1 MGMATKAVEVKN
13 AVKEFKETRALD
25 DVTLSFE
32 SGKIHGIVGRN
43 GSGKTVLLKCICGF
57 MELTSGQILV
67 QGQKVV
73 PSKPQNIGI
82 IIESPGFI
90 GSQSGFKNL
99 YQLASL
105 NGKVTRQ
112 EVEEVM
118 KLVGLD
124 PKNKKPVR
132 KYSLGMRQR
141 LGIAQAIMEDP
152 PLLLLDEPMN
162 GLDNQ
167 GVADVREI
175 LARLREEGKTIILAS
190 HSKED
195 IDILCDTV
203 CELDHGRLIHSRV
216 AEKTEHS
223 NNRCDQ
229 LAVAAALDQ
238 SQ

>member
-1 MGMATKAVEVKN
+1 MATYAVEVKK
-13 AVKEFKETRALD
+13 AVKEFKETKALD

-43 GSGKTVLLKCICGF
+43 GSGKT
-57 MELTSGQILV
+57 
-67 QGQKVV
+67 
-73 PSKPQNIGI
+73 
-82 IIESPGFI
+82 GFI

-99 YQLASL
+99 YHLASL
-105 NGKVTRQ
+105 NGKLTRQ
-112 EVEEVM
+112 EVEGVI

-124 PKNKKPVR
+124 PQNKKPVR

-167 GVADVREI
+167 GVADVRVI
-175 LARLREEGKTIILAS
+175 LARLRDEGKTIILAS

-203 CELDHGRLIHSRV
+203 CELDHGRLIHRRE
-216 AEKTEHS
+216 AE
-223 NNRCDQ
+223 
-229 LAVAAALDQ
+229 
-238 SQ
+238 SQIDA

>member
-216 AEKTEHS
+216 AEK
-223 NNRCDQ
+223 RD
-229 LAVAAALDQ
+229 
-238 SQ
+238 

>member
-1 MGMATKAVEVKN
+1 MATYAVEVKK
-13 AVKEFKETRALD
+13 AVKEFKETKALD
-25 DVTLSFE
+25 DVPLSFE

-73 PSKPQNIGI
+73 PAKPQNIGI

-99 YQLASL
+99 YHLASL
-105 NGKVTRQ
+105 NGKLTRQ
-112 EVEEVM
+112 EVEGVI

-124 PKNKKPVR
+124 PQNKKPVR

-167 GVADVREI
+167 GVADVRVI
-175 LARLREEGKTIILAS
+175 LARLRDEGKTIILAS

-203 CELDHGRLIHSRV
+203 CELDHGRLIHRRE
-216 AEKTEHS
+216 AE
-223 NNRCDQ
+223 
-229 LAVAAALDQ
+229 
-238 SQ
+238 SQIDA

>member
-1 MGMATKAVEVKN
+1 MAKWAVEVRN

-25 DVTLSFE
+25 DVTLTFE
-32 SGKIHGIVGRN
+32 RGKIHGIVGRN
-43 GSGKTVLLKCICGF
+43 GSGKTVLFKCICGF

-67 QGQKVV
+67 EGREVV

-82 IIESPGFI
+82 IIESLGFI
-90 GSQSGFKNL
+90 GSQSGVRNL
-99 YQLASL
+99 RHLAAL
-105 NGKVTRQ
+105 NGKIGRR
-112 EVEEVM
+112 EVEKVIE
-118 KLVGLD
+118 LVGLD

-132 KYSLGMRQR
+132 KYSMGMRQR

-167 GVADVREI
+167 GVSDVREL

-203 CELDHGRLIHSRV
+203 CELDHGRLIHSRA
-216 AEKTEHS
+216 AESEMECI
-223 NNRCDQ
+223 NCP
-229 LAVAAALDQ
+229 AAE
-238 SQ
+238 